1 MEGGGGEGEREK
13 STEKKNT
20 RAARHPTLSKE
31 RRSLP
36 DQDRGEER
44 RRGRL
49 VKKRRSVPVESV
61 VLLEPLLP
69 LLAYACVLRVPDL
82 LCLRYAVVLVGGVDD
97 TRSEAATAEA
107 CARREKGG
115 GARGGR
121 GRGKRR
127 KKRSD
132 ARGGRGRGGSR
143 EVERG

>member
-69 LLAYACVLRVPDL
+69 LLAYACVLRVPEL

-115 GARGGR
+115 LEGGR
-121 GRGKRR
+121 GEGREE
-127 KKRSD
+127 RSG
-132 ARGGRGRGGSR
+132 ATHAGAGGEGGSR

>member
-69 LLAYACVLRVPDL
+69 LLAYACVLRVPEL

-115 GARGGR
+115 ARGGR

-132 ARGGRGRGGSR
+132 ARGGRGRGR
-143 EVERG
+143 VERG